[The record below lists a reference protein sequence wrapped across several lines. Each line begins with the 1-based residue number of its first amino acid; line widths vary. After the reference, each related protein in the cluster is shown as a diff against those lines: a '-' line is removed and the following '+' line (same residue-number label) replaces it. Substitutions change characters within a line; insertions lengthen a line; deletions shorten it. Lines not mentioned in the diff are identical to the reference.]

1 MPAEINAV
9 FCELT
14 MIGMGV
20 MWGVMLIGAGI
31 VELWKRYG
39 A

>member
-14 MIGMGV
+14 VISMSV